1 MIPVRR
7 RPYDNLSGDLVEATI
22 LAHGR
27 RERQAPDERLAK
39 DLPGLDGVALENT
52 PPVGE
57 RAAKAWPPER
67 AKEGDGSGL

>member
-39 DLPGLDGVALENT
+39 DLPGLGRGCPREYPASRRES
-52 PPVGE
+52 
-57 RAAKAWPPER
+57 R
-67 AKEGDGSGL
+67 EGLATGAG